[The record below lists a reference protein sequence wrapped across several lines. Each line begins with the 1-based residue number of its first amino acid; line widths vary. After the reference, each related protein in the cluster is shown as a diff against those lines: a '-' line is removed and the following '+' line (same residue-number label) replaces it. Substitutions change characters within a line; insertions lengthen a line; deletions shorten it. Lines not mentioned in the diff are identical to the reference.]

1 MVGQLLAH
9 YIIREKIGA
18 GGMGVVYRAHD
29 ERLSRDVAIK
39 VLPSELLSDD
49 TARKRF
55 RKEAL
60 ALAKLN
66 HPNIET
72 VHEFGN
78 DEGLDFLV
86 TEYIPG
92 ISLDAKLAAGALPE
106 RQVLLFGIQLAEGLQ
121 AAHREGVVH
130 RDLKPDNL
138 RVQPDGHLK
147 ILDFGLATLL
157 PRVEPSQETVSLPE
171 TGLGGGTLPY
181 MSPEQLRGEAVDGRT
196 DIWAAGVVLYEMAT
210 GRRPFDR
217 KLATALTAEIIDQ
230 PPPPLAGLKPG
241 LSPRLEDVILKC
253 LEKDPDNRYQSAKEL
268 AVDLRRLATPSLV
281 ATEPRQTH
289 RSFRVRF
296 AVATLTP
303 LSILAL
309 LFIVN
314 AGGWRERLMHRPS
327 ALPIQS
333 LAVLPL
339 ENLSSDPAQ
348 EYFVDGMT
356 DELIADLSK
365 IGALRVISRTSVMQY
380 KATRKP
386 LSQIAKELRVDAL
399 IEGSVL
405 RAGDHVRITTRLT
418 QVAADKQLWAE
429 SYEGD
434 LRDVLKLQNDVARA
448 IASEVRSKLTPNE
461 QSRLSN
467 SRQIDPRAYEAYLKG
482 RYNWNQRNAAV
493 LRTALESFQHA
504 IDIDPT
510 YAAAYAGLADTYN
523 LMGSNE
529 LLPARDALERAR
541 AAAQKA
547 LELDDNLAEAHASL
561 AGVLQSGNDWNF
573 KAAEVEFKQAIELNP
588 NYATAHFWYG
598 LNLLPLKRPDEALRE
613 FRRAEELDPLSPV
626 VSTYVG
632 FAMEKARR
640 YDEAIAANLET
651 TALFPDFAFGHWAL
665 AMAYRQKG
673 MYQQAI
679 SEFKKA
685 IELSEGRP
693 DFMATLG
700 HAYAV
705 SGDKSQAL
713 KIAHQLEASHAP
725 PFVMALVYLGLGDK
739 DRTFSLLEQAY
750 EQRFPSILPE
760 ALQDPL
766 FDPVRADRRFQ
777 ELLRLL
783 GLPG

>member
-1 MVGQLLAH
+1 L
-9 YIIREKIGA
+9 
-18 GGMGVVYRAHD
+18 
-29 ERLSRDVAIK
+29 
-39 VLPSELLSDD
+39 
-49 TARKRF
+49 
-55 RKEAL
+55 
-60 ALAKLN
+60 
-66 HPNIET
+66 
-72 VHEFGN
+72 
-78 DEGLDFLV
+78 
-86 TEYIPG
+86 
-92 ISLDAKLAAGALPE
+92 
-106 RQVLLFGIQLAEGLQ
+106 
-121 AAHREGVVH
+121 
-130 RDLKPDNL
+130 
-138 RVQPDGHLK
+138 
-147 ILDFGLATLL
+147 TL
-157 PRVEPSQETVSLPE
+157 
-171 TGLGGGTLPY
+171 
-181 MSPEQLRGEAVDGRT
+181 
-196 DIWAAGVVLYEMAT
+196 
-210 GRRPFDR
+210 
-217 KLATALTAEIIDQ
+217 
-230 PPPPLAGLKPG
+230 
-241 LSPRLEDVILKC
+241 
-253 LEKDPDNRYQSAKEL
+253 
-268 AVDLRRLATPSLV
+268 
-281 ATEPRQTH
+281 
-289 RSFRVRF
+289 
-296 AVATLTP
+296 

-418 QVAADKQLWAE
+418 QAAADKQLWAE

-529 LLPARDALERAR
+529 LLPAKDALERAR

-685 IELSEGRP
+685 IELSAGRP

-700 HAYAV
+700 HAHAV
-705 SGDKSQAL
+705 SGDKNQAL

-725 PFVMALVYLGLGDK
+725 PFVMAIVYLGLGDK
-739 DRTFSLLEQAY
+739 ERTFTLLEQAY

-766 FDPVRADRRFQ
+766 FDPVRADPRFQ
-777 ELLRLL
+777 ELLGRL

>member
-78 DEGLDFLV
+78 AEGLDFLV

-92 ISLDAKLAAGALPE
+92 ITLDAKLAAGALPE
-106 RQVLLFGIQLAEGLQ
+106 RQVLSLGIQVAEGLE
-121 AAHREGVVH
+121 AAHRAGVVH

-171 TGLGGGTLPY
+171 GLGAGTLPY

-210 GRRPFDR
+210 GRRPFDN
-217 KLATALTAEIIDQ
+217 KLTTALTAGIIDQ
-230 PPPPLAGLKPG
+230 PPPPPTKLKPG
-241 LSPRLEDVILKC
+241 LSSRLEDTILKC
-253 LEKDPDNRYQSAKEL
+253 LEKGPDHRYQSAKEL
-268 AVDLRRLATPSLV
+268 AVDLRRLATPSHV
-281 ATEPRQTH
+281 AVEPPTDRKKL
-289 RSFRVRF
+289 RLRF
-296 AVATLTP
+296 AIATVAF
-303 LSILAL
+303 LSILAVL
-309 LFIVN
+309 VIFDP
-314 AGGWRERLMHRPS
+314 GGWRERLMPRRAYP
-327 ALPIQS
+327 LIQS

-348 EYFVDGMT
+348 EYFADGMT

-386 LSQIAKELRVDAL
+386 LPQIAKELRVDAL

-405 RAGDHVRITTRLT
+405 RAGDHVRITARLT
-418 QVAADKQLWAE
+418 QAVVDKQLWAE

-434 LRDVLKLQNDVARA
+434 LRDVLKLQNDVAQA

-461 QSRLSN
+461 QIRLSN
-467 SRQIDPRAYEAYLKG
+467 SRQVDPRAYEAYLKG
-482 RYNWNQRNAAV
+482 RYNWNQRNEAV
-493 LRTALESFQHA
+493 LKIALASFQHA

-510 YAAAYAGLADTYN
+510 YASAYAGLADTYN
-523 LMGSNE
+523 VMGSNE
-529 LLPARDALERAR
+529 LLPAKDALDKAR

-547 LELDDNLAEAHASL
+547 LQLDDNLAEAHASL
-561 AGVLQSGNDWNF
+561 AGVLQSANDWNF
-573 KAAEVEFKQAIELNP
+573 RAAEVEFKRAIELNP

-598 LNLLPLKRPDEALRE
+598 LNLLPLKRPEEALRE
-613 FRRAEELDPLSPV
+613 FRRAEELDPLAPGPN
-626 VSTYVG
+626 TYIG
-632 FAMEKARR
+632 FGLQKARR
-640 YDEAIAANLET
+640 YDEAIAANLKT

-673 MYQQAI
+673 MYEQAI

-685 IELSEGRP
+685 IEHSEGRP
-693 DFMATLG
+693 DFVATLG

-713 KIAHQLEASHAP
+713 KIARQLQASHAP
-725 PFVMALVYLGLGDK
+725 PFVMAIVSLGLGDK
-739 DRTFSLLEQAY
+739 DRTFTLLDQAY
-750 EQRFPSILPE
+750 EQRFPSVLPE
-760 ALQDPL
+760 ALQDPI
-766 FDPVRADRRFQ
+766 FDPIRADSRFQ
-777 ELLRLL
+777 QLLLRL
-783 GLPG
+783 GLPS